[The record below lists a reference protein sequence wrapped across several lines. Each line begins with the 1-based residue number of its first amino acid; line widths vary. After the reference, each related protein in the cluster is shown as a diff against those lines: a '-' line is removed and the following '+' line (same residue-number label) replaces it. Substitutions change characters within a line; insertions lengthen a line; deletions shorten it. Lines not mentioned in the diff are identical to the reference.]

1 MSAKRKRPTTKVT
14 GRFGRI
20 STLFAYAALKA
31 DAIIANS
38 KDYVLCPC
46 NPDYLKHP
54 VVSKEE
60 PPHDLRTDDENDD
73 IEHESEPFPGESEDD
88 HQSDKGSGA
97 PAQNLRGFGKVDV
110 EAVGDLIQN
119 RMVEVERLRFK
130 KLQELNEFIRG
141 VVGHEKRAEKVK
153 SLTLPKFF
161 RTTSLERW

>member
-1 MSAKRKRPTTKVT
+1 M
-14 GRFGRI
+14 

-31 DAIIANS
+31 DTMIANS
-38 KDYVLCPC
+38 KVYVLCHR
-46 NPDYLKHP
+46 NPDYLKQAAD
-54 VVSKEE
+54 SKED
-60 PPHDLRTDDENDD
+60 PPHNLCTDNENDD
-73 IEHESEPFPGESEDD
+73 VEDETEPFPGESEDD

-97 PAQNLRGFGKVDV
+97 PTQYLRGFGKVDI

-119 RMVEVERLRFK
+119 RMIEIERLRFE

-161 RTTSLERW
+161 RTTSLERWRFTDARHTG